1 MAPAGHG
8 SAGEPAPGS
17 RPSCWRSRRSVRLP
31 RRGHGRRGACPSTSS
46 GVTVVVDFGAFGA
59 GTVVRCAPGD
69 PATGFAALTGAG
81 FSLEQ
86 VTNVPGFLCRID
98 GRPGAGKES
107 CVNTPPASAYW
118 VYWHAPRGGS
128 WTYSS
133 SGAATRNP
141 APGTVEGWSFAGPG
155 GVSPPG
161 VPPPPPPA
169 APKPT
174 ATPRPPTPAPAPTAP
189 DAPDPTS
196 RPAPTA
202 APTPRAVTPAPTNS
216 PDASARPSD
225 TPSSR
230 PTASAADPSGTVR
243 ASPSPSPDAVA
254 ASASAASRSARDPAR
269 HRRWPDARR
278 GGRRDGRDHRPAPR
292 RGGGRRAVR

>member
-1 MAPAGHG
+1 MTDCAGQARLGRRACFGVVALLLAVAALGAPAETRAWTG
-8 SAGEPAPGS
+8 
-17 RPSCWRSRRSVRLP
+17 
-31 RRGHGRRGACPSTSS
+31 GACPSTSS

-69 PATGFAALTGAG
+69 PTTGFAALAGAG

-86 VTNVPGFLCRID
+86 VSNVPGFLCRID
-98 GRPGAGKES
+98 GRPGAGQES

-118 VYWHAPRGGS
+118 VYWHAPRGGG

-141 APGTVEGWSFAGPG
+141 APGTVEGWTFAGPS
-155 GVSPPG
+155 GVKPPS
-161 VPPPPPPA
+161 VPPPPAPG

-174 ATPRPPTPAPAPTAP
+174 PTPRPPTPAPAPTAM

-202 APTPRAVTPAPTNS
+202 AHTPRAVTPTPTES

-230 PTASAADPSGTVR
+230 PTPSAVDPSGTVHEF
-243 ASPSPSPDAVA
+243 PSPSPDAVA
-254 ASASAASRSARDPAR
+254 ASANAGSAPPAI
-269 HRRWPDARR
+269 PLGAAVGVMLAVAV
-278 GGRRDGRDHRPAPR
+278 GGTAAIVVR
-292 RGGGRRAVR
+292 RRAAGAEGGP